1 MVRPTIT
8 ALDDYKDFI
17 LRERSSGTSIPRI
30 KNRLEREH
38 GLPVSVR
45 TLKSRLREWD
55 TPTRRVVI
63 EVVPGL
69 EETLQE
75 LFYQLCP
82 SDAQL
87 VDLLTERG
95 YTVSLHGVR
104 TLWRSMKIF
113 RRQDPEQIEQRL
125 EELRQF
131 FETSST
137 STPMLPR
144 LGRRALYIHVRQV
157 ANIDIPEGPLYAA
170 ATQMFPREVKERWR
184 R

>member
-17 LRERSSGTSIPRI
+17 LRGRSSGTSIPRI

-38 GLPVSVR
+38 GLPISVR
-45 TLKSRLREWD
+45 TLKRRLQEWGA
-55 TPTRRVVI
+55 PARRVVT

-104 TLWRSMKIF
+104 TLRHSVNIF

-137 STPMLPR
+137 STPAR
-144 LGRRALYIHVRQV
+144 LRSYNSWV
-157 ANIDIPEGPLYAA
+157 GPCYTESSLLNQ
-170 ATQMFPREVKERWR
+170 ATATSRSTTGGSAMWTP
-184 R
+184 